1 MTRTLLAL
9 ETSGTR
15 CGVALWRDEPAGAS
29 VSVASHDGTQG
40 HAERLLPMVSGL
52 LDAAGLTPADLDVV
66 AFGQGPGAFTGLRVA
81 CGVAQGMALA
91 LDIPLVAIGAHEA
104 VADDVLRA
112 ATPAIV
118 AVAMDARMGESYVAV
133 FALDAQAD
141 HKTPPRTIQAPLLLG
156 ASDLPG
162 WLAQG
167 RQAWLDASAPGT
179 QTWLAGDAWLAY
191 AEQIVVPMDWQI
203 MPVLRPAAA
212 AVARLGALAWARGQ
226 TIDAADASPLYV
238 RDKVAF
244 TTAER
249 AAGQGGNPKAAA
261 QPGNGGPA

>member
-1 MTRTLLAL
+1 
-9 ETSGTR
+9 
-15 CGVALWRDEPAGAS
+15 
-29 VSVASHDGTQG
+29 
-40 HAERLLPMVSGL
+40 MVSGL
-52 LDAAGLTPADLDVV
+52 LDTAGLTPADLDVV

-104 VADDVLRA
+104 VADDVTRS

-133 FALDAQAD
+133 FALDAASNV
-141 HKTPPRTIQAPLLLG
+141 KTPPRVIQAPLLLA

-162 WLAQG
+162 WLAHG
-167 RQAWLDASAPGT
+167 RQTWLAASAPGS
-179 QTWLAGDAWLAY
+179 QTWVAGDAWLAY
-191 AEQIVVPMDWQI
+191 AQQVDLPADWQA
-203 MPVLRPAAA
+203 MPVLRPTAA
-212 AVARLGALAWARGQ
+212 AVARLGALAWARGE

-244 TTAER
+244 TIAER
-249 AAGQGGNPKAAA
+249 ATGQGGNPKAAA
-261 QPGNGGPA
+261 RIGDGGQA